1 MNKIIT
7 IITKGDEYN
16 HTFKWNSVEEFTE
29 SLKNNKGI
37 PKVNDIVI
45 EAYIDDNLIDLGN
58 TFGVT
63 LRKMQM
69 ILGIGI

>member
-16 HTFKWNSVEEFTE
+16 HTFKWNSVEEFNE

-69 ILGIGI
+69 ILGIM

>member
-16 HTFKWNSVEEFTE
+16 HTFKWNSVEEFNE

-45 EAYIDDNLIDLGN
+45 EAYIDDNWIDLGN
-58 TFGVT
+58 TFGIT

-69 ILGIGI
+69 ILGIM

>member
-16 HTFKWNSVEEFTE
+16 HTFKWNSVEEFNE

>member
-1 MNKIIT
+1 MNKIIV
-7 IITKGDEYN
+7 IITKGDDYN
-16 HTFKWNSVEEFTE
+16 HTFKWNSVEEFNE

>member
-16 HTFKWNSVEEFTE
+16 HTFKWNSVEEFTKA
-29 SLKNNKGI
+29 LKSNKGI
-37 PKVNDIVI
+37 PKVNGIVI

-58 TFGVT
+58 TFGIT

>member
-16 HTFKWNSVEEFTE
+16 HTFKWNSIDEFNE
-29 SLKNNKGI
+29 ALKSNDVI
-37 PKVNDIVI
+37 PKVSDIVI

-69 ILGIGI
+69 ILGIM

>member
-16 HTFKWNSVEEFTE
+16 HTFKWNSVEEFAE
-29 SLKNNKGI
+29 SLKNNEGI

-69 ILGIGI
+69 ILGIM

>member
-7 IITKGDEYN
+7 IITKGNEYN
-16 HTFKWNSVEEFTE
+16 HTFKWNSVEEFNE

-69 ILGIGI
+69 ILGIM

>member
-7 IITKGDEYN
+7 IIIKGNDYN

-29 SLKNNKGI
+29 ALNNSEGI

-58 TFGVT
+58 TFGIT
-63 LRKMQM
+63 LRKIQM
-69 ILGIGI
+69 ILGIM

>member
-1 MNKIIT
+1 MNKII
-7 IITKGDEYN
+7 ILIVKGDDYN
-16 HTFKWNSVEEFTE
+16 HTFKWNSVEDFTE

-69 ILGIGI
+69 ILGIM

>member
-1 MNKIIT
+1 MNKIIV
-7 IITKGDEYN
+7 IITKGDDYN
-16 HTFKWNSVEEFTE
+16 HTFKWNSVEEFNE

-69 ILGIGI
+69 ILGIM

>member
-16 HTFKWNSVEEFTE
+16 HTFKWNSVEEFNE
-29 SLKNNKGI
+29 ALKSNDGI

-58 TFGVT
+58 TFGIT
-63 LRKMQM
+63 LRKIQM
-69 ILGIGI
+69 ILGIM

>member
-16 HTFKWNSVEEFTE
+16 HTFKWNSIDEFNE
-29 SLKNNKGI
+29 ALKSNDGI
-37 PKVNDIVI
+37 PKVSDIVI

-69 ILGIGI
+69 ILGIM

>member
-7 IITKGDEYN
+7 IITKGDDYN
-16 HTFKWNSVEEFTE
+16 HTFKWNSVEEFIE
-29 SLKNNKGI
+29 ALKNNKGI
-37 PKVNDIVI
+37 PKVNDLVI